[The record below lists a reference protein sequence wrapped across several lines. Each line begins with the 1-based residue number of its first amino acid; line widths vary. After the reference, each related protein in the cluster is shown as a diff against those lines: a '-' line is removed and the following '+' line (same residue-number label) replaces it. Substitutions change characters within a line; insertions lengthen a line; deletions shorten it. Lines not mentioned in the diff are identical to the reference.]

1 MELKYTY
8 SPCSNRNKCAACTLI
23 ANDIDATKRAM
34 HSSLSLRSILASDEK
49 SYCDALG
56 YKHMPYAWIEEV
68 CEEMLEEKLG
78 THTICNKMNQPCV

>member
-1 MELKYTY
+1 
-8 SPCSNRNKCAACTLI
+8 
-23 ANDIDATKRAM
+23 M

-56 YKHMPYAWIEEV
+56 YKHMPYTWIEEV

-78 THTICNKMNQPCV
+78 KHTICMLLCIVPVFRTGDRIFFWY